1 MTCRLF
7 LQVSLRQLDRRPEKS
22 VAGTR
27 RGKDS
32 SQEPCFADWV
42 GSDPEALFATH
53 GMRLLET
60 EIAFLSRVMTFVR

>member
-1 MTCRLF
+1 M
-7 LQVSLRQLDRRPEKS
+7 
-22 VAGTR
+22 AGTR

-32 SQEPCFADWV
+32 SQEPYFADWV